1 MATNPPKGSGRVGA
15 VKQRIQV
22 FNPKNKRFTKIDTET
37 HKFIDQYHEPNK
49 RFKGV
54 RKYK

>member
-15 VKQRIQV
+15 VIERKQV
-22 FNPKNKRFTKIDTET
+22 FNPKLQRWTKIDTET
-37 HKFIDQYHEPNK
+37 NKFIDQMAEKNK
-49 RFKGV
+49 PFKGV